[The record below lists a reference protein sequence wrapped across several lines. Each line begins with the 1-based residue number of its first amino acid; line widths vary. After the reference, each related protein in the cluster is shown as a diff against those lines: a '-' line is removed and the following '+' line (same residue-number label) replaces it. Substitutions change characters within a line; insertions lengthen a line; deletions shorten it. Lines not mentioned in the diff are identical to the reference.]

1 MGFSRFGRGD
11 SLTCVVS
18 AKDQA
23 AGPASGFLCGRVCMR
38 RSPPVGRGLISAPSP
53 GTRQRTHTR
62 QITILNVM
70 QSQDTPIWETHEI
83 PAWPFNVLRDRGHV
97 LNRDRLSPTS
107 RPLYL
112 RTALARSVPS
122 ISFVARIV
130 GFQSRDGL
138 ELGELT
144 LRRFILLTSLELTVL
159 L

>member
-23 AGPASGFLCGRVCMR
+23 AGPAFGFLTQCVCER
-38 RSPPVGRGLISAPSP
+38 VGRRRWVGGLFRAAPSP

-107 RPLYL
+107 RPLFL
-112 RTALARSVPS
+112 HPRSLARSVPS

-144 LRRFILLTSLELTVL
+144 QR
-159 L
+159 